1 MQKKLISLL
10 LSALILISCFS
21 VGFIAFAEEAQDAA
35 VETAVDAAQTDDAT
49 QMLEMYLTL
58 AQQEDEMTKTQRDKF
73 EAVKA
78 YLNDSFTTLT
88 SEETITQVKKM
99 LADVT
104 DTAATALK
112 GGPVGAF
119 EESVNAYEGKVNT
132 ANPSEE
138 DLAGYEAL
146 VTAYNKLSDAQK
158 GEIEIMTFD
167 KFLHLVLDRE
177 YYVERAKYEKAP
189 ASKVLYGNAYTNTV
203 ALLGKAGYV
212 ADFDAAAELATVLAN
227 SKATAQEKLDAFA
240 AANANTRAYSA
251 VWYAS
256 YGTFYYKLDASYIKT
271 SVEKIMDAFGKELD
285 ASDKFTETAPEKP
298 KKPTKPSKYD
308 KKYPQ
313 GENDPAYIKDMAEY
327 TDVLLPAYL
336 EKQEPYAKWEARKNN
351 HSIQHK
357 MEGLDKLAAA
367 APEYA
372 PIAKMMKD
380 ALAAVEAFEESSAN
394 IAPAK
399 KVVADFEK
407 MTPYQQAF
415 TKNNSINVRSVASM
429 NSSGDNWSTSSQS
442 ASKMYTQCVDIAQ
455 YDKLTAFIAVIDS
468 ITEPYRNED
477 IVRAKDAYNEVP
489 SGLQASIPAEI
500 LAKYKAIL
508 ASIAPDTPSLE
519 KPDLSVFKT
528 TVVTYPEN
536 ATKEQVATAL
546 PRIQNLLCDVLLPLL
561 GMEGGLTEVVENGVY
576 TNNTVTE
583 LCKML
588 FPMLGSLADMDEVP
602 SIAKGMLRI
611 SPTDLAEKLQEPE
624 DAGKFA
630 VAVAAL
636 LACDV
641 NDSVENWDKLGTYE
655 VKLKPNGEPELDNNG
670 KEIYVYDARI
680 PNGAFGFQDGDREG
694 FLDAVSAV
702 FRAVSVITLV
712 LSFENNI
719 STTNGTYTYNAYE
732 DLVPIFEALDL
743 RGYMSSHEY
752 TLYVQAAKDQN
763 SKLAMDARIR
773 PILVPIFNLIDDFAA
788 APLDTL
794 LDVLPKLSY
803 ALQSGLVQTQV
814 DTLISKLGFGLSGT
828 VANVLPSLNAE
839 GIFDLV
845 APMLQNIV
853 VKEAVTETEIDKNG
867 DEIEKVI
874 EPAVTISITL
884 DKAKFLQMMTDMAG
898 CGEAAVKESKARG
911 TAYRLGINSDKP
923 DAFVVL
929 FRWLYGEITTAENM
943 RAIKTAINATDINL
957 AGKMAIKVLLN
968 RAAETSTDDALV
980 TLVNLAAPKA
990 PEIKL
995 PDSVEDLIPGRDQDK
1010 DDGGNNGGDSKP
1022 NTEAPSVP
1030 KTGGSIATS
1039 MFSVVAV
1046 AALAGGAILLKK
1058 KQQDEE

>member
-1 MQKKLISLL
+1 MQKKLISLF

-21 VGFIAFAEEAQDAA
+21 VGFIAFAEEALEQDTA

-88 SEETITQVKKM
+88 SEETIAQVKKM

-104 DTAATALK
+104 DTAVTALK

-212 ADFDAAAELATVLAN
+212 ADFDAAVELATILAN

-240 AANANTRAYSA
+240 AANENARVYSA

-367 APEYA
+367 APEYT

-415 TKNNSINVRSVASM
+415 TKNNSINVRSVASK
-429 NSSGDNWSTSSQS
+429 NSSGDNWSTSYQS

-519 KPDLSVFKT
+519 KPDLSVFKK

-561 GMEGGLTEVVENGVY
+561 GMEGGLTEMVENGIY
-576 TNNTVTE
+576 TNY
-583 LCKML
+583 
-588 FPMLGSLADMDEVP
+588 
-602 SIAKGMLRI
+602 
-611 SPTDLAEKLQEPE
+611 
-624 DAGKFA
+624 A
-630 VAVAAL
+630 VAVFANTL
-636 LACDV
+636 YPLIKDVSNGLISPDFETLAKTLTEEKFASAVD
-641 NDSVENWDKLGTYE
+641 LI
-655 VKLKPNGEPELDNNG
+655 NNAIAEAN
-670 KEIYVYDARI
+670 KEGQKQFDDADARGEYKDMSKNEKEKALEALQKAEKAARFAELQF
-680 PNGAFGFQDGDREG
+680 PNGAFGFQDGDKEG
-694 FLDAVSAV
+694 FLDAVAAL
-702 FRAVSVITLV
+702 FRPLGLLTMV
-712 LSFENNI
+712 LKFENNI

-732 DLVPIFEALDL
+732 LLVPIFEMLDL
-743 RGYMSSHEY
+743 KGYMSSHEY
-752 TLYVQAAKDQN
+752 TLYVNESSSATK
-763 SKLAMDARIR
+763 MDARIR

-788 APLDTL
+788 KPLDTL
-794 LDVLPKLSY
+794 LDVLPKLAYGLESGKIDEQVQ
-803 ALQSGLVQTQV
+803 ALIGSLGMGLGNSIQISLTTEWLY
-814 DTLISKLGFGLSGT
+814 DTI
-828 VANVLPSLNAE
+828 
-839 GIFDLV
+839 
-845 APMLQNIV
+845 APMLKDLVIREAGVNEETGEEIKE
-853 VKEAVTETEIDKNG
+853 VK
-867 DEIEKVI
+867 
-874 EPAVTISITL
+874 ISINL
-884 DKAKFLQMMTDMAG
+884 DKEKFLQMMKDEAG
-898 CGEAAVKESKARG
+898 CGDAAVKESKARG

-943 RAIKTAINATDINL
+943 RAIKTAINAADINL

-968 RAAETSTDDALV
+968 RVAETPTDDALV
-980 TLVNLAAPKA
+980 ALVNLAAPKA

-995 PDSVEDLIPGRDQDK
+995 PDSIEDLIPGRDQDK

>member
-1 MQKKLISLL
+1 MQKKLISLF

-367 APEYA
+367 ASEYA

-519 KPDLSVFKT
+519 KPDLSVFKK

-561 GMEGGLTEVVENGVY
+561 GMEGGLTEVVENGLY
-576 TNNTVTE
+576 TNATVTE
-583 LCKML
+583 LCKFL
-588 FPMLGSLADMDEVP
+588 FPTLAGLVKIDGFP
-602 SIAKGMLRI
+602 SIATSFVKI
-611 SPTDLAEKLQEPE
+611 KPSKLAGALNEPE
-624 DAGKFA
+624 DAGKYA
-630 VAVAAL
+630 GAIAKLTAAE
-636 LACDV
+636 AAGQKAYDEYVKNGGEADDV
-641 NDSVENWDKLGTYE
+641 QLYTMYWTADFTAA
-655 VKLKPNGEPELDNNG
+655 NGDW
-670 KEIYVYDARI
+670 
-680 PNGAFGFQDGDREG
+680 GFQDGDREG

-702 FRAVSVITLV
+702 FRAVSIITML
-712 LSFENNI
+712 LTFENNI

-794 LDVLPKLSY
+794 LDVLPKLAY
-803 ALQSGLVQTQV
+803 ALESGVLNTQV
-814 DTLISKLGFGLSGT
+814 GTLISKLGFGLGD
-828 VANVLPSLNAE
+828 SLKLDLTTE

>member
-1 MQKKLISLL
+1 MRKKLISLF

-21 VGFIAFAEEAQDAA
+21 VGFIAFAEEAQEQDAA

-104 DTAATALK
+104 DTAVTALK

-119 EESVNAYEGKVNT
+119 EESVTAYEGRVNT

-177 YYVERAKYEKAP
+177 YQVERAKYEKAP

-203 ALLGKAGYV
+203 ALLGNAGYV
-212 ADFDAAAELATVLAN
+212 ADFEAAAALATVLAN

-240 AANANTRAYSA
+240 AANANARAYSA

-256 YGTFYYKLDASYIKT
+256 YGTFHYKLDSSYIKT

-285 ASDKFTETAPEKP
+285 ASDKFTEAAPEKP
-298 KKPTKPSKYD
+298 KKPSKPSSYD
-308 KKYPQ
+308 KKKYPQ
-313 GENDPAYIKDMAEY
+313 GANDPAYIKDMAEY

-336 EKQEPYAKWEARKNN
+336 EKQEPYSKWEARKNN

-407 MTPYQQAF
+407 MTPYQRAF
-415 TKNNSINVRSVASM
+415 TKNNSINVRSVASK
-429 NSSGDNWSTSSQS
+429 NSSGDNWSTSYQS
-442 ASKMYTQCVDIAQ
+442 ASKMYTQCADIAQ

-519 KPDLSVFKT
+519 KPDLSVFKK

-561 GMEGGLTEVVENGVY
+561 GMEGGLTDLVQNGIY
-576 TNNTVTE
+576 TNYTVAE

-588 FPMLGSLADMDEVP
+588 FPTLAGLVKIDGFP
-602 SIAKGMLRI
+602 SMATSFVKIKP
-611 SPTDLAEKLQEPE
+611 SKLAGALNEPE
-624 DAGKFA
+624 DASKYAGAIAKLT
-630 VAVAAL
+630 AAE
-636 LACDV
+636 AAGQKAYDEYVKNGGEADDV
-641 NDSVENWDKLGTYE
+641 QLYTMYWTADFTAA
-655 VKLKPNGEPELDNNG
+655 NGDW
-670 KEIYVYDARI
+670 
-680 PNGAFGFQDGDREG
+680 GFQDGDREG

-702 FRAVSVITLV
+702 FRAVSIITML
-712 LSFENNI
+712 LTFENNI

-794 LDVLPKLSY
+794 LDVLPKLAY
-803 ALQSGLVQTQV
+803 ALESGVLNTQV
-814 DTLISKLGFGLSGT
+814 GTLISKLGFGLGD
-828 VANVLPSLNAE
+828 SLKLDLTTE

-845 APMLQNIV
+845 APMLQNIT
-853 VKEAVTETEIDKNG
+853 VKEAVTETVVNPQTGKQE
-867 DEIEKVI
+867 EKVV

-898 CGEAAVKESKARG
+898 CGDAAVKESKARG

-957 AGKMAIKVLLN
+957 VGKMAIKVLLN
-968 RAAETSTDDALV
+968 RVAETPTDDALV
-980 TLVNLAAPKA
+980 ALVNLAAPKA

-995 PDSVEDLIPGRDQDK
+995 PDSIEDLIPGRDQDK